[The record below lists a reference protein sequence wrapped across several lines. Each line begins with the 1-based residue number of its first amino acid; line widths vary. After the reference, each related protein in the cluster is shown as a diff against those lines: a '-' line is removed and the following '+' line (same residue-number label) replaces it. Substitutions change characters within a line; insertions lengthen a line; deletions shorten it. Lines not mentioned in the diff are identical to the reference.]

1 MDRGKFMEEISLKVD
16 VSMKDVVLSWISQ
29 NKKFATNN
37 LKMHKDVFDVLFYL
51 LLEEFIKDSDEVELE
66 QMVDKVCLQYQRMHI
81 CNITIG
87 EFKKII
93 LKNKEGMLC
102 E

>member
-1 MDRGKFMEEISLKVD
+1 MDRGTFMNEIALKVD

-37 LKMHKDVFDVLFYL
+37 LKMNKDVFDVLFYL
-51 LLEEFIKDSDEVELE
+51 LLEEFIKDTDDFELE
-66 QMVDKVCLQYQRMHI
+66 KMVDRVCIKYQRMQI
-81 CNITIG
+81 CNVTID

-93 LKNKEGMLC
+93 LKNKEVSC
-102 E
+102 

>member
-1 MDRGKFMEEISLKVD
+1 MDREKFMDEISLKVD

-37 LKMHKDVFDVLFYL
+37 LKMNKDVFDVLFYL
-51 LLEEFIKDSDEVELE
+51 LLEEFIRDANEFELE
-66 QMVDKVCLQYQRMHI
+66 QMVDNVCLKYQKMQI
-81 CNITIG
+81 CNVTID

-93 LKNKEGMLC
+93 LRSKEIAC
-102 E
+102 